1 MPKVVAIIPA
11 LNEEKGLPAVVSGL
25 KKQGVEDIVVIDNGS
40 IDRTAE
46 IAEKAGARVLSQPV
60 RGKGNAFKFFLKNYP
75 VKRDYF
81 YVMLDADAS
90 YAPKEIHRILD
101 GLDDYDVV
109 SGKRQLLIHDARSLV
124 HVIGAL
130 GISLIGSLLFLKW
143 NPDICTG
150 YWGFRGSA
158 LKRLN
163 ITAEKFEL
171 EANLFTQSCKKGLSI
186 KTVPISYEKRVGEAK
201 LKLWDSVA
209 IVSKL
214 VKERFSPY

>member
-1 MPKVVAIIPA
+1 LPKVVAIIPA